1 MGNEK
6 LLSEQNVTMNALER
20 RVVYVERQ
28 LMAFSEQGT
37 GHFLDQK
44 TMEHQIRQLYKIVA
58 IMILTLVV
66 VVTFSV
72 SRLLL

>member
-6 LLSEQNVTMNALER
+6 LLSEQNVTMNVLEHR
-20 RVVYVERQ
+20 IVYVERQ

-58 IMILTLVV
+58 IMLIILIV